1 MSTNLFNPAD
11 KRKYPE
17 RWPMRRGKQLFEVM
31 DNRSEDGTEEL
42 LSVSHITG
50 ITPRSQKNVTM
61 FKSESLVGYK
71 KCAVGDIAANTM
83 WTWQGAIGVSN
94 YDGVVSPAYNVYRQ
108 REAVYNPRYLDFLLR
123 EKNLV
128 AVYHS
133 LSTGIR
139 PSRLR
144 LYPDVFLT
152 IYFPVPSIE
161 EQENMV
167 QFLEWKISKINA
179 LINIK
184 KKLLSLLEMRK
195 IGIINDV
202 LNNGIAGSEL
212 KDSTIYG
219 LESIPKTWIER
230 PLKHFVTSNDESLG
244 AKTPDDFELD
254 YIDISTTGFRCL
266 KKEPLHL
273 TFGEAPSRARR
284 LVHEGDTILSTVRT
298 YLKAVLY
305 IGRDLDGYVASTG
318 FSVLRPKKG
327 VYPKLLSYAL
337 SCDYFID
344 SVIRN
349 SAGTS
354 YPAITDKRLLSLKLA
369 LPASEKE
376 QQELFEYITQLTA
389 TTDDAISCL
398 NVEIKRLQNLKER
411 LISDVI
417 TGNIDTRNIEIP
429 EYEYVEETSAADDD
443 IESDDEFMGEEE

>member
-1 MSTNLFNPAD
+1 MARPP
-11 KRKYPE
+11 PE
-17 RWPMRRGKQLFEVM
+17 R
-31 DNRSEDGTEEL
+31 D
-42 LSVSHITG
+42 VSF
-50 ITPRSQKNVTM
+50 Q
-61 FKSESLVGYK
+61 
-71 KCAVGDIAANTM
+71 
-83 WTWQGAIGVSN
+83 
-94 YDGVVSPAYNVYRQ
+94 
-108 REAVYNPRYLDFLLR
+108 
-123 EKNLV
+123 
-128 AVYHS
+128 
-133 LSTGIR
+133 
-139 PSRLR
+139 
-144 LYPDVFLT
+144 
-152 IYFPVPSIE
+152 
-161 EQENMV
+161 
-167 QFLEWKISKINA
+167 
-179 LINIK
+179 
-184 KKLLSLLEMRK
+184 
-195 IGIINDV
+195 
-202 LNNGIAGSEL
+202 
-212 KDSTIYG
+212 
-219 LESIPKTWIER
+219 
-230 PLKHFVTSNDESLG
+230 
-244 AKTPDDFELD
+244 
-254 YIDISTTGFRCL
+254 
-266 KKEPLHL
+266 
-273 TFGEAPSRARR
+273 
-284 LVHEGDTILSTVRT
+284 EGDTILSTVRT

-354 YPAITDKRLLSLKLA
+354 YPSITDKRLLSLKLA

>member
-230 PLKHFVTSNDESLG
+230 PLKYFVTSNDESLG

-389 TTDDAISCL
+389 TIDDAISCL